1 MGTGEIAALAAGVA
15 QAYVYKPPY
24 PRRVPGL
31 ALAGVSSAR
40 HQAPGTMLPQQP
52 GPDASRRLR
61 RVLVRLAPLA
71 CLLGLLVLAYAMG
84 WHRNLT
90 LQTLV
95 ENNAAIDEFIAAH
108 RIAAILSFVVIYAI
122 GAILAMPAGAVLAVV
137 GGFLF
142 GALIGGAAAMIGS
155 TLGATAVFLIARSAF
170 GERLL
175 RRLGPRVESFAAGF
189 RADAFYYV
197 MFLRLMPVPSW
208 FTNLTA
214 ALFEVRLRTFVGA
227 TAIGRIP
234 GSFLLALFGA
244 GLDSMIDNSG
254 SGLPRVSRGRRA
266 RLPDR
271 FRPGQRG
278 DAHADRGARRSRPAR
293 TCARSGKTAVDA
305 SRRDPATISR
315 RNESWPKAMPFGA
328 CIQIFTPL

>member
-1 MGTGEIAALAAGVA
+1 M
-15 QAYVYKPPY
+15 
-24 PRRVPGL
+24 
-31 ALAGVSSAR
+31 
-40 HQAPGTMLPQQP
+40 
-52 GPDASRRLR
+52 R
-61 RVLVRLAPLA
+61 RVLIRLAPLG
-71 CLLGLLVLAYAMG
+71 CLLGVLVLAYAMG

-95 ENNAAIDEFIAAH
+95 ENNGAIDAFIAAH

-142 GALIGGAAAMIGS
+142 GALIGGAAAMVGS
-155 TLGATAVFLIARSAF
+155 TLGATAVLLIGRSAF
-170 GERLL
+170 RELLL

-189 RADAFYYV
+189 RADAFCYV

-214 ALFEVRLRTFVGA
+214 ALFAVRLRTFVGA

-244 GLDSMIDNSG
+244 GLEPSHRDRAGDVVDA
-254 SGLPRVSRGRRA
+254 GLGRRLMRDRWIQLAHVASHPRLDQPSA
-266 RLPDR
+266 RAVHRSIEGLSVEPVRVDVMEEVGGRDR
-271 FRPGQRG
+271 CP
-278 DAHADRGARRSRPAR
+278 P
-293 TCARSGKTAVDA
+293 AVDA
-305 SRRDPATISR
+305 HDDPSESGLDGYRD
-315 RNESWPKAMPFGA
+315 
-328 CIQIFTPL
+328 

>member
-1 MGTGEIAALAAGVA
+1 MGAVLRAPVT
-15 QAYVYKPPY
+15 KPP
-24 PRRVPGL
+24 GN
-31 ALAGVSSAR
+31 
-40 HQAPGTMLPQQP
+40 MLLQRP
-52 GPDASRRLR
+52 GPDATRRLR
-61 RVLVRLAPLA
+61 RMLVRLAPLA
-71 CLLGLLVLAYAMG
+71 CLLGLLVVAYALG
-84 WHRNLT
+84 WHRTLS

-95 ENNAAIDEFIAAH
+95 ENNAAIDAFIAAH
-108 RIAAILSFVVIYAI
+108 RIAAILCFVVIYAI
-122 GAILAMPAGAVLAVV
+122 GAILAMPVGAVLAVV

-170 GERLL
+170 GEVLL

-214 ALFEVRLRTFVGA
+214 ALFAVRLRTFMGA

-244 GLDSMIDNSG
+244 GLDSMIATQEVAYRACLASG
-254 SGLPRVSRGRRA
+254 ELDCRIDFDPANVVTPTLIAALAGLGLLALVPVLAKRLLMRRA
-266 RLPDR
+266 
-271 FRPGQRG
+271 
-278 DAHADRGARRSRPAR
+278 
-293 TCARSGKTAVDA
+293 AV
-305 SRRDPATISR
+305 
-315 RNESWPKAMPFGA
+315 E
-328 CIQIFTPL
+328 

>member
-1 MGTGEIAALAAGVA
+1 MYTS
-15 QAYVYKPPY
+15 PSY

-71 CLLGLLVLAYAMG
+71 
-84 WHRNLT
+84 
-90 LQTLV
+90 
-95 ENNAAIDEFIAAH
+95 AAFWACWCSPMPWAGTATSHCKRWSRTTRRSTSSSPAH

-189 RADAFYYV
+189 RADRV
-197 MFLRLMPVPSW
+197 LLRHVS
-208 FTNLTA
+208 A
-214 ALFEVRLRTFVGA
+214 AHAGAVLVHQSHRCAVRGA
-227 TAIGRIP
+227 AADI
-234 GSFLLALFGA
+234 
-244 GLDSMIDNSG
+244 
-254 SGLPRVSRGRRA
+254 RGRDRDRPHPRQLPARFVRSRA
-266 RLPDR
+266 RQHDR
-271 FRPGQRG
+271 DQEVAYRACLAAGELDCRIEFRPGQRG
-278 DAHADRGARRSRPAR
+278 DAHADR
-293 TCARSGKTAVDA
+293 ARSPVSAC
-305 SRRDPATISR
+305 SHLR
-315 RNESWPKAMPFGA
+315 PFWQDG
-328 CIQIFTPL
+328 C

>member
-1 MGTGEIAALAAGVA
+1 MSL
-15 QAYVYKPPY
+15 
-24 PRRVPGL
+24 
-31 ALAGVSSAR
+31 
-40 HQAPGTMLPQQP
+40 QQP
-52 GPDASRRLR
+52 RTDATRRLR
-61 RVLVRLAPLA
+61 RVLGRLVPLG
-71 CLLGLLVLAYAMG
+71 CLLGALVLAYAMG
-84 WHRNLT
+84 WHRNLR
-90 LQTLV
+90 LETLV
-95 ENNAAIDEFIAAH
+95 ENNAAIDAFIEAH
-108 RIAAILSFVVIYAI
+108 RIAAILSFILIYAI

-208 FTNLTA
+208 FTNLAA
-214 ALFEVRLRTFVGA
+214 ALCAVRLRTFVTA

-244 GLDSMIDNSG
+244 GLDSMIATQEVAYRACLAAGELDCRIDFDPANVVTPTLIAALA
-254 SGLPRVSRGRRA
+254 GLGLLALGPVLA
-266 RLPDR
+266 KRLLMR
-271 FRPGQRG
+271 
-278 DAHADRGARRSRPAR
+278 RPAIER
-293 TCARSGKTAVDA
+293 
-305 SRRDPATISR
+305 P
-315 RNESWPKAMPFGA
+315 
-328 CIQIFTPL
+328 

>member
-1 MGTGEIAALAAGVA
+1 
-15 QAYVYKPPY
+15 
-24 PRRVPGL
+24 
-31 ALAGVSSAR
+31 
-40 HQAPGTMLPQQP
+40 MLPQQP
-52 GPDASRRLR
+52 GPDDTRRMR
-61 RVLVRLAPLA
+61 RVLIRLAPLG
-71 CLLGLLVLAYAMG
+71 CLLGVLVLAYAMG

-95 ENNAAIDEFIAAH
+95 ENNGAIDAFIAAH

-155 TLGATAVFLIARSAF
+155 TLGATAVFLIGRSAF
-170 GERLL
+170 RELLL

-189 RADAFYYV
+189 RADAFCYV

-214 ALFEVRLRTFVGA
+214 ALFAVRLRTFVGA

-244 GLDSMIDNSG
+244 GLDSMIATQEVAYRACLAAGELDCRIDFDPANVVTPTLIAALA
-254 SGLPRVSRGRRA
+254 GLGLLALAPVLARRLLMRRA
-266 RLPDR
+266 VIE
-271 FRPGQRG
+271 RP
-278 DAHADRGARRSRPAR
+278 
-293 TCARSGKTAVDA
+293 
-305 SRRDPATISR
+305 
-315 RNESWPKAMPFGA
+315 
-328 CIQIFTPL
+328 

>member
-1 MGTGEIAALAAGVA
+1 MSL
-15 QAYVYKPPY
+15 
-24 PRRVPGL
+24 
-31 ALAGVSSAR
+31 
-40 HQAPGTMLPQQP
+40 QQP
-52 GPDASRRLR
+52 GPDATRQLRRLLGQ
-61 RVLVRLAPLA
+61 LVPLG
-71 CLLGLLVLAYAMG
+71 CLLGALVLAYAMG
-84 WHRNLT
+84 WHRNLR
-90 LQTLV
+90 LETLV
-95 ENNAAIDEFIAAH
+95 ENNAAIDAFIEAH

-175 RRLGPRVESFAAGF
+175 RRLGARVESFAAGF

-197 MFLRLMPVPSW
+197 MFLRLVPVPSW

-214 ALFEVRLRTFVGA
+214 ALCAVRLRTFVTA

-244 GLDSMIDNSG
+244 GLDSMIATQEVAYRACLVAGELDCRIDFDPANVVTPTLIRALA
-254 SGLPRVSRGRRA
+254 GLGLLALVPVLARRLLMRRA
-266 RLPDR
+266 AIE
-271 FRPGQRG
+271 RP
-278 DAHADRGARRSRPAR
+278 
-293 TCARSGKTAVDA
+293 
-305 SRRDPATISR
+305 
-315 RNESWPKAMPFGA
+315 
-328 CIQIFTPL
+328 